1 MEFLG
6 IGLPE
11 LLVILILTLIVVGP
25 ARLPEMAAQLARL
38 IRAGRRYGNQVTKEF
53 NEALHDLEQ
62 EYDDM
67 KGEWKEV
74 GEGLEKTA
82 KDVTKEFKEVGEGL
96 DKTAKDVTKEL
107 KAADEDVRKA
117 ADEASS
123 AVEDAAKPSK
133 PSTPAN

>member
-1 MEFLG
+1 VEFLG

-25 ARLPEMAAQLARL
+25 NRLPEMAAQMARF
-38 IRAGRRYGNQVTKEF
+38 IRAARRYGNTVTKDF

-74 GEGLEKTA
+74 SEGLDKTAKDMTKELKEAGEGLE
-82 KDVTKEFKEVGEGL
+82 
-96 DKTAKDVTKEL
+96 KTAKDVTKEL
-107 KAADEDVRKA
+107 KAADEEVRKA
-117 ADEASS
+117 AGEASS
-123 AVEDAAKPSK
+123 AVEDAAKPPK
-133 PSTPAN
+133 PPTPSS

>member
-25 ARLPEMAAQLARL
+25 NRLPEMAARLARL
-38 IRAGRRYGNQVTKEF
+38 IRAARRYGNTVTKDF
-53 NEALHDLEQ
+53 NEALHDLEE

-82 KDVTKEFKEVGEGL
+82 NDVSS
-96 DKTAKDVTKEL
+96 EL
-107 KAADEDVRKA
+107 KAADKDVRKA
-117 ADEASS
+117 LDDASS
-123 AVEDAAKPSK
+123 AATDSPQSSK
-133 PSTPAN
+133 PTTPTS

>member
-11 LLVILILTLIVVGP
+11 LLVILILALIVVGP
-25 ARLPEMAAQLARL
+25 NRLPEMAAQLARL

-82 KDVTKEFKEVGEGL
+82 SDVGKEM
-96 DKTAKDVTKEL
+96 
-107 KAADEDVRKA
+107 KAADQDVRKA
-117 ADEASS
+117 LDDASS
-123 AVEDAAKPSK
+123 AATDSPQSSK
-133 PSTPAN
+133 PNTPTS